1 MSLTVTAKGGNDDF
15 PNLEKGM
22 YEGALYQLVDLGT
35 MEYQFGNEDPKPQR
49 KVRLTFEITKA
60 LNPEENKILMED
72 GRPFVVSESYT
83 YSLHEKSKLRM
94 HIESWNGESLSEED
108 LTKGVELESF
118 LGKTA
123 KIEVDHTGPKPDGT
137 GGGKPKIKAIREP
150 AGGSVKVATKNEQTV
165 FELALYCDEFRGN
178 SSPETKA
185 MCDVFDTLPQWI
197 QDTIEESFEL
207 KAAKDSEPEPRP
219 ASTAAATDN
228 LETIS
233 EEGSQGLK
241 DDEIPF

>member
-1 MSLTVTAKGGNDDF
+1 
-15 PNLEKGM
+15 
-22 YEGALYQLVDLGT
+22 
-35 MEYQFGNEDPKPQR
+35 
-49 KVRLTFEITKA
+49 
-60 LNPEENKILMED
+60 
-72 GRPFVVSESYT
+72 
-83 YSLHEKSKLRM
+83 
-94 HIESWNGESLSEED
+94 
-108 LTKGVELESF
+108 
-118 LGKTA
+118 
-123 KIEVDHTGPKPDGT
+123 
-137 GGGKPKIKAIREP
+137 
-150 AGGSVKVATKNEQTV
+150 
-165 FELALYCDEFRGN
+165 
-178 SSPETKA
+178 